1 MSSLQRLPY
10 VILFSL
16 IFLTK
21 FARCVPFSP
30 TKQEVQVHERASKAK
45 EEPFCS
51 LYHPGTGEFYDL
63 SPLSRSNL
71 STKGDYSVSGYDFEA
86 NFTLNLCKPVTS
98 NLSNYT
104 FAGDI
109 PSAESIGGFFVD
121 ERKRMFSIGE
131 ASSEP
136 YFRGKKLIMELENG
150 SRCPTS
156 DDLRMRS
163 IISFSCNRDPY
174 ASSSIS
180 YVANVLDCVFFFEWK
195 TIHACPTVKKEAT
208 LSPLSV
214 FLIFCTVA
222 FLAYFVGGCMY
233 NRAIFNARGLR
244 QIPNYELWH
253 SMFSLIVDFS
263 IIAFASFASCFN
275 FRKPSGIRL
284 GEGTANNLDDALI
297 DDIDTNT

>member
-1 MSSLQRLPY
+1 MSSLVRLTY
-10 VILFSL
+10 GILFSL

-21 FARCVPFSP
+21 FARCVPFHP
-30 TKQEVQVHERASKAK
+30 TKRASEDKG
-45 EEPFCS
+45 ESFCS
-51 LYHPGTGEFYDL
+51 LHHPGTGEFYDL

-71 STKGDYSVSGYDFEA
+71 SAKGDYNVSGYDYGV

-98 NLSNYT
+98 NISNYA

-109 PSAESIGGFFVD
+109 PSPESIGGFFTD
-121 ERKRMFSIGE
+121 ERKRLFSIGE
-131 ASSEP
+131 TSYQP

-150 SRCPTS
+150 SICPSS

-180 YVANVLDCVFFFEWK
+180 YIANVFDCAYFFEWK
-195 TIHACPTVKKEAT
+195 TIHACPTVKKETT
-208 LSPLSV
+208 LNPFSV

-244 QIPNYELWH
+244 QIPNYDLWN
-253 SMFSLIVDFS
+253 SMLSFIVDFT
-263 IIAFASFASCFN
+263 IIAFTSLGSCFN

-284 GEGTANNLDDALI
+284 GEGTMNNMEDALI
-297 DDIDTNT
+297 DDIDTNA